1 METCPITKNFMK
13 IPRFGREG
21 NPYWRCI
28 LLFQRKFLNAE
39 AGPIR
44 LADIAAGRMKGGI
57 RAWRGTHGQ
66 AHPRSSSN
74 AAIS

>member
-1 METCPITKNFMK
+1 MK

-28 LLFQRKFLNAE
+28 LLFQRKFLDAE

-44 LADIAAGRMKGGI
+44 LADIAAGLMKKA
-57 RAWRGTHGQ
+57 RHAQ
-66 AHPRSSSN
+66 AALTQVQFDRRDLVTRPAPRDHD
-74 AAIS
+74 I